1 MLILLLRFI
10 RGFVCFEISGK
21 YPERFINI
29 TARNSV
35 RLWDVKRGSQSFTAC
50 MYMSDYIRIRP
61 LARRA
66 GVRLRIKSKKGAPSF
81 ISRYRG
87 RVGVAVGACA
97 FVITVFVMSMFIWS
111 IDISGLDTLSVSD
124 MQALLRDEGLYV
136 GAFKP
141 SLDYQG
147 IARDI
152 MLSRHEVGWMAVNVT
167 GSYASVEVKEE
178 SPAPEVTDID
188 SPCNVKA
195 RCDGRILSIDTEQGT
210 ATLPEGSGVIEG
222 QVLVSGVMTDA
233 LGGVRLVHA
242 DARVMAQ
249 TTHEAQF
256 VIDSDTGFFRPDG
269 DMAVRRRVGIL
280 GLSLPYSFESVD
292 SPYSFTDS
300 YSESPSPLGVRLPL
314 RVDTELVHSLE
325 QVSRELDYNSAME
338 LLKTLSRLYES
349 FALADCRVTNRG
361 YRLREADGEY
371 TLSVTYTCVEDIA
384 VSSPIGTDENTQLL
398 SEDPLKYKEE

>member
-66 GVRLRIKSKKGAPSF
+66 GVRLRIKSKKGAPSV

-111 IDISGLDTLSVSD
+111 IDITGLDTLSVSD

-141 SLDYQG
+141 S
-147 IARDI
+147 
-152 MLSRHEVGWMAVNVT
+152 
-167 GSYASVEVKEE
+167 
-178 SPAPEVTDID
+178 
-188 SPCNVKA
+188 
-195 RCDGRILSIDTEQGT
+195 
-210 ATLPEGSGVIEG
+210 
-222 QVLVSGVMTDA
+222 
-233 LGGVRLVHA
+233 
-242 DARVMAQ
+242 
-249 TTHEAQF
+249 
-256 VIDSDTGFFRPDG
+256 
-269 DMAVRRRVGIL
+269 
-280 GLSLPYSFESVD
+280 
-292 SPYSFTDS
+292 
-300 YSESPSPLGVRLPL
+300 
-314 RVDTELVHSLE
+314 
-325 QVSRELDYNSAME
+325 
-338 LLKTLSRLYES
+338 
-349 FALADCRVTNRG
+349 
-361 YRLREADGEY
+361 
-371 TLSVTYTCVEDIA
+371 
-384 VSSPIGTDENTQLL
+384 
-398 SEDPLKYKEE
+398 